1 VRSFDSDGSGNFSF
15 VFLSGWFFMDEF
27 EIIPAPGEAP
37 KLSRNAL
44 TVLQSRYLIKDE
56 HGKCIETPAQL
67 FSRVTVLAAQAE
79 AKYGAD
85 SEEIKQ
91 WHRKFYDF
99 VASLK
104 FLPNSPALMN
114 ANRPG
119 GMLSACFVLP
129 IEDSIEGIFEAI
141 KQTALIQ
148 KAGGGTGFSF
158 DKLRPTGDRV
168 ASSGG
173 TTSGPISFWRV
184 FSETTDAIQQGA
196 FRRGANM
203 GMMGVEHPDIL
214 KFLYAKQNLRAF
226 TNFNISVK
234 VTDAWMKTL
243 AKSGGSLH
251 IVRNPRTQ
259 EGYLLPRRINIKSY
273 TIKDLHKLTGKSRP
287 ASGQRRRFYTV
298 SDIWKMIIK
307 CAHKTGEPG
316 VVFIDRINRD
326 NPTPSLGEIEAT
338 NPCGEQPLLPYEA
351 CTLGSI
357 NLTKFVRFVDGKA
370 EMDWRGLAAAIK
382 LAVRFLD
389 NIIDVCNFPI
399 LDTVRLA
406 QANRKIGL
414 GVMGFADCL
423 FALGIPYDSE
433 QGVEFGRTLMRF
445 INSRAHEAS
454 CALANLRGPFP
465 NWNDSIWRTERNKK
479 VRNASITCV
488 APTGT
493 ISIIADCSSG
503 IEPAYSLVFVRRMLG
518 GLKRLQVNPVFKQV
532 AEEGGFYSKKL
543 EKQIARAGSIQ
554 TMKQLTARVRR
565 VFRCAYDIK
574 PQWHIRMQAAFQGH
588 CDAAVS
594 KTINFDKKA
603 MVAAVDKAYK
613 LAYQLGCKGIT
624 IYRRGSREFEPIS
637 LY

>member
-1 VRSFDSDGSGNFSF
+1 
-15 VFLSGWFFMDEF
+15 MDEF

-37 KLSRNAL
+37 KLGKNAL
-44 TVLQSRYLIKDE
+44 TVLQSRYLIKDR
-56 HGKCIETPAQL
+56 HGRCIETPAEL
-67 FSRVTVLAAQAE
+67 FSRVTLLAAQAE

-85 SEEIKQ
+85 NAEIKQ
-91 WHRKFYDF
+91 WHRRFYDF

-158 DKLRPTGDRV
+158 DKLRPTGDRI

-203 GMMGVEHPDIL
+203 GMMSVEHPDIL
-214 KFLYAKQNLRAF
+214 KFLHAKQNLKAF

-234 VTDAWMKTL
+234 ITDDWMKKL
-243 AKSGGSLH
+243 DRSGGSLH
-251 IVRNPRTQ
+251 IVKNPRTQ
-259 EGYLLPRRINIKSY
+259 QRYLLPRKIDIENY
-273 TIKDLHKLTGKSRP
+273 TINDLHKLAGKSRP

-298 SDIWKMIIK
+298 SDIWKMLIN
-307 CAHKTGEPG
+307 CAHRTGEPG
-316 VVFIDRINRD
+316 VVFIDRINRA

-357 NLTKFVRFVDGKA
+357 NLRKFITFADGKA
-370 EMDWRGLAAAIK
+370 DMDWPGLARAVK

-389 NIIDVCNFPI
+389 NIIDMSNFPVRN
-399 LDTVRLA
+399 TVRLA

-433 QGVEFGRTLMRF
+433 QGIEFGGTLMSF
-445 INSRAHEAS
+445 INGSAREAS
-454 CALANLRGPFP
+454 NALANLRGPFP
-465 NWNDSIWRTERNKK
+465 NWNDSIWRTERNRK

-503 IEPAYSLVFVRRMLG
+503 IEPAYSLVFARRLLG
-518 GLKRLQVNPVFKQV
+518 GLKILQINPVFKRI
-532 AEEGGFYSKKL
+532 AEKGGFYSKKL
-543 EKQIARAGSIQ
+543 EEQIARTGSIQ
-554 TMKQLTARVRR
+554 NIPQIPAKIRR
-565 VFRCAYDIK
+565 IFRCAYDIR
-574 PQWHIRMQAAFQGH
+574 PQWHIRMQAVLQQH

-594 KTINFDKKA
+594 KTVNFPEKA
-603 MVAAVDKAYK
+603 TVSAVDKAYK
-613 LAYQLGCKGIT
+613 LAYQLDCKGVT
-624 IYRRGSREFEPIS
+624 IYRRQSRACEPMS